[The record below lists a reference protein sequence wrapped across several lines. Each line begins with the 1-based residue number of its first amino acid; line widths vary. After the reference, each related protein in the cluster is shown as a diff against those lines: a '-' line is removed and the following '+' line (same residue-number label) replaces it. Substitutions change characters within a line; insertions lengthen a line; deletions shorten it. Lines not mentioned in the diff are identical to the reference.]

1 MNLGAIG
8 ILAAISL
15 VLWAL
20 VHYDIISTLL
30 AVCLSVL
37 VGGVALTQFVS
48 PIGGAMSGLVCLG
61 AVGVIVVVGLLLWAL
76 VHYGTISTVL
86 AACLSVFAFVVA
98 LTLFASPAML
108 WQSGQRLP
116 ASLVP
121 LIAGLVGLCIS
132 GAIIYGVVL
141 ATGVLASSI
150 SISLLITMLLVI
162 ATLALI
168 GKLIGDTHM
177 LKQAPI
183 PVQLAVNTILF
194 IPCLLT
200 ILLDVLF
207 PEGRDRGYVAL
218 IAVLVG
224 LVLLY
229 CLNVWRVNR
238 QIAHG
243 GQLVVDRPI
252 SLEKAHTLGDYQSLN
267 GVQIQSN
274 ADNRKYHYG
283 LSFWLYL
290 DALPPS
296 TGKAYNQFVPL
307 LDYCGK
313 PRLTYNASEGKW
325 RAEENDALVYEGFLP
340 MQRWNHIVLNVDG
353 TTLDV
358 FLNGKMVATAVHDVP
373 YMKYDQLVA
382 GSSPGISGKIGT
394 VIYFKEPITADQL
407 VVLGHRQT
415 KTSVWP

>member
-20 VHYDIISTLL
+20 VHYGAISTLL

-37 VGGVALTQFVS
+37 VGGVALTQFV
-48 PIGGAMSGLVCLG
+48 GASSGLIGLG
-61 AVGVIVVVGLLLWAL
+61 AVGVIVVGLLLWAL

-108 WQSGQRLP
+108 
-116 ASLVP
+116 VP
-121 LIAGLVGLCIS
+121 LIAGLVGLCVS

-267 GVQIQSN
+267 GVQMQSN